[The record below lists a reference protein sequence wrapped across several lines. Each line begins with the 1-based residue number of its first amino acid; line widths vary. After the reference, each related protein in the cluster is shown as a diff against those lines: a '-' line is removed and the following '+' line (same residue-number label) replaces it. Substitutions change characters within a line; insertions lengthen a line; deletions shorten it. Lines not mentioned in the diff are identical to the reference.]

1 MPITDHISEHR
12 YTLIPRTLV
21 FLTRSASVLL
31 LEGAPDKRLWANQY
45 NGVGGHVERG
55 EDVLNAAHRELLEE
69 TGLGCPDLRLCGT
82 ITVDTG
88 ENVGIV
94 IFVFSGECGD
104 LSKGKINESL
114 PSPEGRLEWVQF
126 DDLYKLPL
134 VEDLHTLLPRLLG
147 RQPGDPPFS
156 ALYTYDENKLV
167 AITYKDARSS
177 I

>member
-1 MPITDHISEHR
+1 M
-12 YTLIPRTLV
+12 
-21 FLTRSASVLL
+21 
-31 LEGAPDKRLWANQY
+31 
-45 NGVGGHVERG
+45 
-55 EDVLNAAHRELLEE
+55 
-69 TGLGCPDLRLCGT
+69 
-82 ITVDTG
+82 DTG